1 MFTSSWS
8 SCANSVCSVCRS
20 SGEIIAILHF
30 PLFLFMVCST
40 NMQGLP
46 AISQPLVHCA
56 NPLYSVYLL
65 PGLKSNATGLLFT
78 GDTSFCTNYAM
89 IHPRLQK
96 LLQVYLQ
103 SLLFQVEFSLD
114 LSQHL
119 IIDAPLV
126 AESNDGRPL
135 GLEHLLA
142 KTTPRRQAFTIP
154 LV

>member
-30 PLFLFMVCST
+30 PLFLFMVRST

-65 PGLKSNATGLLFT
+65 PGLKSNVSSFHRRFILL
-78 GDTSFCTNYAM
+78 Y
-89 IHPRLQK
+89 Q
-96 LLQVYLQ
+96 
-103 SLLFQVEFSLD
+103 
-114 LSQHL
+114 
-119 IIDAPLV
+119 PLYDSS
-126 AESNDGRPL
+126 A
-135 GLEHLLA
+135 LA
-142 KTTPRRQAFTIP
+142 KTPTGLPAVVALPGRVLARPVAAP
-154 LV
+154 HHRCAPGRGVE